1 MNVTILHRPAYAMAE
16 VALGD
21 GEAVMAEGGAM
32 VAMSERVR
40 LSTER
45 LRTGSGGGG
54 ELAGKVLG
62 AVKQMLAGE
71 SFLVNRVTGPG
82 TVLLA
87 PTHVGDVHAHEL
99 SGELIL
105 QSGAFLAC
113 DPGITLDG
121 EWTGAR
127 SFFAGEGLFMLRA
140 SGRGT
145 VLFNAFGG
153 IDEVAVDGA
162 YVVDT
167 GHIVAFDAGLR
178 YTVKKFGTS
187 WMQAFKS
194 GEGLVARFEG
204 RGTLYLQSRNLS
216 AFGQR
221 LGAMLPSREG

>member
-1 MNVTILHRPAYAMAE
+1 MNVEILHRPAYAMARVE
-16 VALGD
+16 LGD

-45 LRTGSGGGG
+45 LKTSSGGGEG
-54 ELAGKVLG
+54 LAGKVLG
-62 AVKQMLAGE
+62 AVKQMLSGE
-71 SFLVNRVTGPG
+71 RFLVNRITGPG

-87 PTHVGDVHAHEL
+87 PTHVGDVYSHAL

-105 QSGAFLAC
+105 QSGAFLAA

-140 SGRGT
+140 AGEGT

-153 IDEVAVDGA
+153 VDEVEVDGSHI
-162 YVVDT
+162 VDT
-167 GHIVAFDAGLR
+167 GHIVAFDASLS
-178 YTVKKFGTS
+178 YTVEKFGTS
-187 WMQAFKS
+187 WLQAFKS
-194 GEGLVARFEG
+194 GEGLIARFQG
-204 RGTLYLQSRNLS
+204 QGKLYLQSRNLD
-216 AFGQR
+216 AYGR
-221 LGAMLPSREG
+221 RIGRMLPPREE